1 MMFNS
6 DLPEYTLPKI
16 ATFPSKSHLV
26 TKEEFQLLN
35 STILSSQTVRKRE
48 ENKSGQ
54 TIDLY
59 IENTGDQYRH
69 RVKIQMVTA
78 C

>member
-35 STILSSQTVRKRE
+35 ATILSTQTVGE
-48 ENKSGQ
+48 ENNTGQ
-54 TIDLY
+54 MVDMY

>member
-26 TKEEFQLLN
+26 TKHEFQLLN
-35 STILSSQTVRKRE
+35 ATILSTQTME
-48 ENKSGQ
+48 EDNNTGQ
-54 TIDLY
+54 MVDMY